1 MKTREEMIKGS
12 QMGRGHVVQSDLI
25 LAKLRH
31 SCDAYHSLGT
41 GYARNGAGF
50 LHSSP
55 CLAVF

>member
-1 MKTREEMIKGS
+1 MIKGS

-55 CLAVF
+55 CVAVF